1 MKVTNKNKNLLFFW
15 KIKIL
20 SFLNCLGEASNTDQ
34 VQGIEAGNMQTKSGG
49 GPGRRGRPRYRRSPR
64 NKNADIEHSSAGGDK
79 EAQPVQNTTTES
91 SA

>member
-1 MKVTNKNKNLLFFW
+1 MFF
-15 KIKIL
+15 IQG
-20 SFLNCLGEASNTDQ
+20 GEPNTDQ

-64 NKNADIEHSSAGGDK
+64 NKNADGEQTAGGDK
-79 EAQPVQNTTTES
+79 DGQQVQNTTTES